1 MSRRPGPGLP
11 EHAESLWRLVSGP
24 LIWAAHFMLCYVT
37 AAVWC
42 AKVAGPLGALG
53 GARAAVV
60 AYTVVALVAIGL
72 AAWSGWERHT
82 FAGATLPHDYDSPAD
97 RHRFMGFA
105 MLLLAGLSAIA
116 TAYTALAAVFFET
129 CR

>member
-1 MSRRPGPGLP
+1 MSGQPPTEVP
-11 EHAESLWRLVSGP
+11 ERAESYWRLVSGP
-24 LIWAAHFMLCYVT
+24 LIWTAHFMLCYVT

-42 AKVAGPLGALG
+42 AKVAGPLGPLG
-53 GARAAVV
+53 GARVAIA
-60 AYTVVALVAIGL
+60 AYTAVALVGIGL
-72 AAWSGWERHT
+72 AAWSGWARHT

-116 TAYTALAAVFFET
+116 TVYTALAAVFFET